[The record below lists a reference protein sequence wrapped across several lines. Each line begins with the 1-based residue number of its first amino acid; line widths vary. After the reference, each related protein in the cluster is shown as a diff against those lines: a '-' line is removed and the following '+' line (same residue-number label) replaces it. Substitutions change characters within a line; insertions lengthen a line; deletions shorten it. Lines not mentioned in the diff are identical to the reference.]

1 MIDIKTE
8 DPKLW
13 LFDDEAEYMEIDLKQ
28 RIADFAWRKL
38 AAPSNNHIIKQWDSY
53 GKAASK
59 LFWDAYFED
68 EVDIS
73 TSVVNAT
80 HFEDGVKISTRI
92 EKSK

>member
-1 MIDIKTE
+1 MTDITTE

-13 LFDDEAEYMEIDLKQ
+13 LFDDEAEYMEVDLKQ

-38 AAPSNNHIIKQWDSY
+38 AAPSAYNIISQWESY

-68 EVDIS
+68 GVDL
-73 TSVVNAT
+73 TEKVVNAT
-80 HFEDGVKISTRI
+80 HFNDGVKISTRI
-92 EKSK
+92 VNAK

>member
-1 MIDIKTE
+1 MTDITTE

-13 LFDDEAEYMEIDLKQ
+13 LFDDEAEYMEVDVKQ

-38 AAPSNNHIIKQWDSY
+38 AAPSANHIIKQWESY

-68 EVDIS
+68 GVDIS

-92 EKSK
+92 EKAK

>member
-1 MIDIKTE
+1 MTDITTE

-13 LFDDEAEYMEIDLKQ
+13 LFDDEAEYMEVDVKQ

-38 AAPSNNHIIKQWDSY
+38 AAPSANHIIKQWESY

-68 EVDIS
+68 GVDL
-73 TSVVNAT
+73 TEKVVNAT
-80 HFEDGVKISTRI
+80 HFDDGVTISTRI
-92 EKSK
+92 VNAK